1 MSYDPT
7 TNLGKVRLKIGD
19 NTSPF
24 HFTDDEIQVF
34 LTEQGSILL
43 AAAAALRS
51 WAAAYSTNPSQEGI
65 GGYSYS
71 QNVVDKMVKL
81 AEQYEQE
88 VASQPATT
96 WAEMDLAS

>member
-7 TNLGKVRLKIGD
+7 TDIGKVRLKIGD
-19 NTSPF
+19 NSSPF

-34 LTEQGSILL
+34 LTDKGSILL

-51 WAAAYSTNPSQEGI
+51 WAAAYAANPSSESI

-71 QNVVDKMVKL
+71 QNVSDRMEKL
-81 AEQYEQE
+81 AEKYEAE
-88 VASQPATT
+88 AAGVPAAT
-96 WAEMDLAS
+96 WAEMDLTA